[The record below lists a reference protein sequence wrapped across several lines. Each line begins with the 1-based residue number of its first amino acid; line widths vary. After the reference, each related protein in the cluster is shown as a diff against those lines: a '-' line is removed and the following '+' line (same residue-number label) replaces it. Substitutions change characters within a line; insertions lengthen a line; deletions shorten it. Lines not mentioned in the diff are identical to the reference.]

1 MDVNVSESDNDR
13 PPPRPRTIPNRPPE
27 VSGPEQVEYSEGTED
42 PVATYEAVDP
52 EGSDVTLSLA
62 GDDADAFSIDEAGVL
77 TFLAPPDYE
86 APTDAD
92 GDNVYRVTV
101 RAADASQAV
110 GVLEVSVTVTDLDV
124 ARKYDGDDDGS
135 ITRGE
140 AIKAISDYFR
150 GVIDRAE
157 ALEAVRLLFA
167 E

>member
-1 MDVNVSESDNDR
+1 MDVSVSESDNDR
-13 PPPRPRTIPNRPPE
+13 PPPRPTNRPPT
-27 VSGPEQVEYSEGTED
+27 VSGPEQVEYSEGTVD

-62 GDDADAFSIDEAGVL
+62 GDDAGAFSIDETGVL
-77 TFLAPPDYE
+77 TFIAPPDHE

-101 RAADASQAV
+101 RAADASQLV
-110 GVLEVSVTVTDLDV
+110 GSLDVRVTVTDLDV
-124 ARKYDGDDDGS
+124 ARRYDGDDDGS
-135 ITRGE
+135 ISRAE
-140 AIKAISDYFR
+140 AIRAVVDYFR

-157 ALEAVRLLFA
+157 ALEAIRLLFA